1 MTVVPASAVS
11 QSQVRHTLDVVAQL
25 VLREVNLRYRRSA
38 LGWLWSLAQPV
49 ARFLVLTFVFTT
61 VLPLDVPNYAV
72 FLFSGLIGWM
82 WFSAALSSAT
92 ASALNRQDLLMR
104 PGIPRMVIPVV
115 SVLSDATDYLAALP
129 VLAVILLFAGGIPIT
144 WLLLPVVL
152 LPMLLLVLGLGYA
165 LCAAN
170 VYFRDVSILVGIA
183 TLLGFYVTPVFYS
196 PDQVPADFRWV
207 VELNPVSVL
216 LELQRDVLVEGIVP
230 PAAQILS
237 AYAVGLVALAVGS
250 AVYRRLSPTFVDEL

>member
-1 MTVVPASAVS
+1 VTAVEGVASPRARLGHV
-11 QSQVRHTLDVVAQL
+11 LDVIGQL
-25 VLREVNLRYRRSA
+25 VVREVSLRYRRSA
-38 LGWLWSLAQPV
+38 LGWLWSLAQPI

-61 VLPLDVPNYAV
+61 VLPLNVPNYAV

-92 ASALNRQDLLMR
+92 SSALDRRDLLMR
-104 PGIPRMVIPVV
+104 PGIPRMVIPIV
-115 SVLSDATDYLAALP
+115 SVLSDATDYVAALP
-129 VLAVILLFAGGIPIT
+129 VLAVILLFSGGIPLT

-152 LPMLLLVLGLGYA
+152 VPMFLLVLGLGYA

-170 VYFRDVSILVGIA
+170 VYLRDVSILVGIA

-196 PDQVPADFRWV
+196 PGQVPPDFRWV

-230 PAAQILS
+230 SASQLVS
-237 AYAVGLVALAVGS
+237 AYAVGLVALVAGG

>member
-1 MTVVPASAVS
+1 VTAVEGVASPRARLGHV
-11 QSQVRHTLDVVAQL
+11 LDVIGQL
-25 VLREVNLRYRRSA
+25 VVREVSLRYRRSA
-38 LGWLWSLAQPV
+38 LGWLWSLAQPI

-61 VLPLDVPNYAV
+61 VLPLNVPNYAV

-92 ASALNRQDLLMR
+92 SSALDRRDLLMR
-104 PGIPRMVIPVV
+104 PGIPRMVIPIV
-115 SVLSDATDYLAALP
+115 SVLSDATDYVAALP
-129 VLAVILLFAGGIPIT
+129 VLAVILLFSGGIPLT

-152 LPMLLLVLGLGYA
+152 VPMFLLVLGLGYA

-170 VYFRDVSILVGIA
+170 VYLRDVSILVGIA

-196 PDQVPADFRWV
+196 PDQVPGDFRWV

-230 PAAQILS
+230 SAGQLLS
-237 AYAVGLVALAVGS
+237 AYVVGLVALLVGG

>member
-1 MTVVPASAVS
+1 MTTTGGAAAQRARLGHV
-11 QSQVRHTLDVVAQL
+11 LDIIGQL
-25 VLREVNLRYRRSA
+25 VVREVNLRYRRSA
-38 LGWLWSLAQPV
+38 LGWLWSLAQPI

-82 WFSAALSSAT
+82 WFSSALSSAT
-92 ASALNRQDLLMR
+92 SSALDRRDLLMR

-129 VLAVILLFAGGIPIT
+129 VLAVILLFSGGIPLT

-152 LPMLLLVLGLGYA
+152 LPMFLLVLGLGYA

-170 VYFRDVSILVGIA
+170 VYLRDVSILVGIV

-230 PAAQILS
+230 PAGPLLT
-237 AYAVGLVALAVGS
+237 AYAVGLVALLVGG

>member
-1 MTVVPASAVS
+1 MTVARQGSGSAS
-11 QSQVRHTLDVVAQL
+11 QWRHTLDVVGQL
-25 VLREVNLRYRRSA
+25 VIREIHLRYRRSA

-92 ASALNRQDLLMR
+92 SSALDRQDLLMR
-104 PGIPRMVIPVV
+104 PGIPRMIVPIV
-115 SVLSDATDYLAALP
+115 SILSDATDYLAALP
-129 VLAVILLFAGGIPIT
+129 VLAVILLFSGGIPLT
-144 WLLLPVVL
+144 WLLLPVVF
-152 LPMLLLVLGLGYA
+152 LPMFLLVLGLGYG
-165 LCAAN
+165 LCAVN
-170 VYFRDVSILVGIA
+170 VYLRDVSILVGIA

-196 PDQVPADFRWV
+196 PDQVPEDFRWV

-216 LELQRDVLVEGIVP
+216 LELQRDVLVEGVVP
-230 PAAQILS
+230 GAGPLLG
-237 AYAVGLVALAVGS
+237 AYAVALITLVIGGAI
-250 AVYRRLSPTFVDEL
+250 YRRLSRTFVDEL

>member
-1 MTVVPASAVS
+1 MTAVEGVASPRARLGHV
-11 QSQVRHTLDVVAQL
+11 LDVIGQL
-25 VLREVNLRYRRSA
+25 VVREVSLRYRRSA
-38 LGWLWSLAQPV
+38 LGWLWSLAQPI

-61 VLPLDVPNYAV
+61 VLPLNVPNYAV

-92 ASALNRQDLLMR
+92 SSALDRRDLLMR
-104 PGIPRMVIPVV
+104 PGIPRMVIPIV
-115 SVLSDATDYLAALP
+115 SVLSDATDYVAALP
-129 VLAVILLFAGGIPIT
+129 VLAVILLFSGGIPLT

-152 LPMLLLVLGLGYA
+152 VPMFLLVLGLGYA

-170 VYFRDVSILVGIA
+170 VYLRDVSILVGIA

-196 PDQVPADFRWV
+196 PDQVPGDFRWV

-230 PAAQILS
+230 SAGQLLS
-237 AYAVGLVALAVGS
+237 AYVVGLVALLVGG

>member
-1 MTVVPASAVS
+1 VTAVEGAASPRARFGHV
-11 QSQVRHTLDVVAQL
+11 LDVIGQL
-25 VLREVNLRYRRSA
+25 VVREVALRYRRSA
-38 LGWLWSLAQPV
+38 LGWLWSLAQPI

-92 ASALNRQDLLMR
+92 SSALDRRDLLMR
-104 PGIPRMVIPVV
+104 PGIPRMVIPIV
-115 SVLSDATDYLAALP
+115 SVLSDATDYVAALP
-129 VLAVILLFAGGIPIT
+129 VLAVILLFSGGIPLT

-152 LPMLLLVLGLGYA
+152 VPMFLLVLGLGYA

-170 VYFRDVSILVGIA
+170 VYLRDVSILVGIA

-196 PDQVPADFRWV
+196 PDQVPGDFRWV

-230 PAAQILS
+230 SAGQLLS
-237 AYAVGLVALAVGS
+237 AYVVGLVALFVGG

>member
-1 MTVVPASAVS
+1 VTAIGGAAASR
-11 QSQVRHTLDVVAQL
+11 VRLRHVLDVIGQL
-25 VLREVNLRYRRSA
+25 VVREVNLRYRRSA

-82 WFSAALSSAT
+82 WFSSALSSAT
-92 ASALNRQDLLMR
+92 SSALDRRDLLMR

-129 VLAVILLFAGGIPIT
+129 VLAVILLFSGGIPLT

-152 LPMLLLVLGLGYA
+152 LPMFLLVLGLGYG

-170 VYFRDVSILVGIA
+170 VYLRDVSILVGVA

-216 LELQRDVLVEGIVP
+216 LELQRDVLVEGVVP
-230 PAAQILS
+230 SAGQLLS
-237 AYAVGLVALAVGS
+237 AYAVGLVALLVGG

>member
-1 MTVVPASAVS
+1 MGDAVARLEARM
-11 QSQVRHTLDVVAQL
+11 RHPLDVVTHL
-25 VLREVNLRYRRSA
+25 VAREFRLRYRRSVF
-38 LGWLWSLAQPV
+38 GWLWSVAQPV
-49 ARFLVLTFVFTT
+49 ARFLVLAFVFTT

-92 ASALNRQDLLMR
+92 SSVVNRQDLLMR
-104 PGIPRMVIPVV
+104 PGISRMVIPVV

-129 VLAVILLFAGGIPIT
+129 VLAVILLFSGGIPLT

-152 LPMLLLVLGLGYA
+152 LPMFLLVLGLGYA

-170 VYFRDVSILVGIA
+170 VYLRDVHILVGVA

-216 LELQRDVLVEGIVP
+216 LEMQRDVLVEGIVP
-230 PAAQILS
+230 PSGQLLAA
-237 AYAVGLVALAVGS
+237 YGMGLLALLLGG
-250 AVYRRLSPTFVDEL
+250 AVYRRLSPMFVDEL